1 MIDRACQDFQK
12 KDNFMHVNFFLEQ
25 EWVVQGAIIVLAA
38 FEEKVQIVFAPH
50 FPDTWALCFFTLPKF
65 LWVLFL

>member
-1 MIDRACQDFQK
+1 
-12 KDNFMHVNFFLEQ
+12 MHVNFFLEQ
-25 EWVVQGAIIVLAA
+25 EWVVQGAIIVLPA

-50 FPDTWALCFFTLPKF
+50 FPDTWALCFFTLTKF